1 MSEPASRSGFVTLI
15 GRPNSGKST
24 LLNQLVGEKISIV
37 TDKPQTTRQ
46 VIRGIVTRPEGQ
58 IVVVDTPGVHKPVHR
73 MNRLMMKSVREAMT
87 DVDVLVLMVDASQPF
102 GKGDQFTLELIAPI
116 QIPKI
121 LVLNKIDRIKKPEL
135 LPLIDRYSKLA
146 KFDEIVPVSALTG
159 ENVEILVNVL
169 LRFLP
174 AGPQYYPADQL
185 SDIQER
191 ALTSE
196 IIREKLIDRTME
208 ELPYSIAVSIDR
220 FEEGEALH
228 RIFATIHVERETQK
242 GIVIGKGGQVL
253 KEVGIAARRDLEK
266 LLGRQVHLEL
276 RVKVTPGW
284 RDDERSLRNFGL
296 GREGESD

>member
-58 IVVVDTPGVHKPVHR
+58 IVVVDTPGVHKPAHR
-73 MNRLMMKSVREAMT
+73 MNRLMMKSVREAMAE
-87 DVDVLVLMVDASQPF
+87 VDVLALMVDASQPF
-102 GKGDQFTLELIAPI
+102 GKGDQFTLELIAPL

-121 LVLNKIDRIKKPEL
+121 LVLNKIDKIKKPDL

-146 KFDEIVPVSALTG
+146 KFDEIVPLSALTG
-159 ENVEILVNVL
+159 ENVETLVNVL
-169 LRFLP
+169 VRLLP
-174 AGPQYYPADQL
+174 EGPHYYPADQL

-191 ALTSE
+191 ALASE
-196 IIREKLIDRTME
+196 MIREKLIDRTQE

-220 FEEGEALH
+220 FEEGETLH

-266 LLGRQVHLEL
+266 LLGQQVHLEL

-284 RDDERSLRNFGL
+284 RDDEGALRNSGL
-296 GREGESD
+296 GEKGI